1 MKDFMGIAPGAAPR
15 GSIRSAA
22 GGRALSTPG
31 IAMTGPVGGGST
43 TIPGQGDQASRSARV
58 RRLELVL
65 AGLLLG
71 LLAAEAVVRIVEA
84 VSGRDYSPQLAL
96 RLDVNE
102 LLVQPH
108 PYIGFT
114 PRPGATNLPGRPQ
127 FSINSLGFKGPEF
140 DQVKAPGTLRVA
152 ALGGSTTWG
161 SGASSD
167 AATWPSALARRLGA
181 LLPEDGPYQRVE
193 VINAGVIG
201 YTLLESFVNLKMRVM
216 GRPGFRPD
224 YTHVRGPWRAPLP
237 SAADALFQWSHLY
250 GFLRRDAG
258 DRLDLYDLVHIET
271 SEEQRTPNDRDAGL
285 ENYIATLREAVAV
298 AQVGGARTVLC
309 TFAYTEEIGVQKDW
323 MLWYGFRLVDRI
335 NDAVRTLVQ
344 DERILFADVAAALG
358 GRREHFVDPVRLS
371 DGGNARLAEVVSRSI
386 QQAGLLAAPPPR

>member
-1 MKDFMGIAPGAAPR
+1 M
-15 GSIRSAA
+15 
-22 GGRALSTPG
+22 
-31 IAMTGPVGGGST
+31 
-43 TIPGQGDQASRSARV
+43 
-58 RRLELVL
+58 RRLKLVL

-84 VSGRDYSPQLAL
+84 VTGRDYAPHLAL

-181 LLPEDGPYQRVE
+181 LLPADGPYQRVE

-216 GRPGFRPD
+216 PLRPDIVVIYHGINDARVMGRPGFRPD
-224 YTHVRGPWRAPLP
+224 YTHVRGPWRAPMP

-250 GFLRRDAG
+250 GFLRRDAE

-309 TFAYTEEIGVQKDW
+309 TFAYTEEIEAQKDW